1 MKKSLSLLLA
11 LAMVFGMFAS
21 MASAAD
27 PALTTEQKLQQL
39 VDLKILKGKPDGK
52 PHLEDNLTR
61 AEFATIAIAVAGVAE
76 DTTTA
81 SAFSDVKA
89 GEWHTGAITAANKA
103 GFVEGVG
110 GGLFA
115 PKATITVQEIVK
127 VAAAIAKL
135 TPVEGATVDG
145 AAAWAAPYIKAAQDA
160 GLPVPTN
167 YTANATRGQTI
178 ELAYAVYQALQVK
191 PLSDA
196 KATVNADDTITVTGK
211 TAGGVDSVKVAIG
224 TAEAAAATL
233 NADGTFTYT
242 TAKQAV
248 GDYKLTV
255 TAYKGTASVA
265 STELTAK
272 IDGFTVASV
281 TVLNGKQIAVTFNK
295 AVKEGSTEGA
305 VKYKNGSGDYY
316 YSLEGQNVS
325 TVTDAAPSLSDDKK
339 TITITFDHFTLDRYA
354 QFKIA
359 KGLKAASGQELGEFK
374 QAVYLTDKTAPSVKG
389 VSYSGKDAV
398 IEFSEPL
405 SNIGAVSIDGVQISE
420 GTTADSSIVYELD
433 PNKDITT
440 DFNKVKIHNLE
451 VDTSYTVDIV
461 SAKDVAGNYLNYTGT
476 LKVTSDNTPPTV
488 SSLTVDG
495 TTVSVKFSEALQD
508 KKATLT
514 VVDGADYEVDSY
526 DGDTNVAKFK
536 LADIVGDKSF
546 VSVTVYFKADS
557 FQDLQGNPNKATSK
571 QTITLKADKTAPTF
585 KSVSTDGAKIIV
597 KYSEEINA
605 DALTALDYK
614 FSDDNGVLKSGAL
627 SFTADVG
634 YDVNDDGDLSDSE
647 EKNYVVITVSTPD
660 LLNGSSTL
668 KAGKYTIT
676 IPSGAIKD
684 TSPAANEASKVTLNF
699 TVSGS
704 SSKAA
709 VKLLDVT
716 QDPTNNSKIIFEFDT
731 KLNKSQF
738 DGNKFLMAGS
748 ALPSGTSFSFA
759 DDAQKIVVAE
769 LPSGAIAVSGKRD
782 FKVKGIVAD
791 NGNTMNTDNDTIK
804 EVDLIENKAPVAVS
818 ATLLD
823 DQTISVSFS
832 EALDNPTSFDGISI
846 KINGNLLASDK
857 IQTVT
862 ANNKTLLIEVKD
874 GGTFKADQTVEVI
887 FDGADGIIDLAGNAA
902 ANKSITIK

>member
-135 TPVEGATVDG
+135 KPVEGATVDG
-145 AAAWAAPYIKAAQDA
+145 AAAWAAPSIKAAQDA

-178 ELAYAVYQALQVK
+178 DLAYAVYQALQVK

-196 KATVNADDTITVTGK
+196 KAVVNADDTITVTGK
-211 TAGGVDSVKVAIG
+211 TAGGVTGVKVAIG

-255 TAYKGTASVA
+255 TAYKGEASVA
-265 STELTAK
+265 SAELTAK
-272 IDGFTVASV
+272 IDGFTVSSV
-281 TVLNGKQIAVTFNK
+281 TVLNGKQLAVTFNK
-295 AVKEGSTEGA
+295 PVKEGIADGGF
-305 VKYKNGSGDYY
+305 KHKNDAGEYY
-316 YSLEGQNVS
+316 FSLQDQ
-325 TVTDAAPSLSDDKK
+325 TVTANSDAAPSLSDDKK
-339 TITITFDHFTLDRYA
+339 TVTITFNHFDPLDRYA

-359 KGLKAASGQELGEFK
+359 KGLKSASGQELGEFK

-405 SNIGAVSIDGVQISE
+405 SKIGTVSIDGVEISE
-420 GTTADSSIVYELD
+420 GTTNDSSIVYELD

-451 VDTSYTVDIV
+451 VDTSYTIDIV
-461 SAKDVAGNYLNYTGT
+461 AAQDIAGNYLNYNGT

-488 SSLTVDG
+488 SSITVDG
-495 TTVSVKFSEALQD
+495 TTVSVKFSEALLN
-508 KKATLT
+508 KAATLT
-514 VVDGADYEVDSY
+514 VVDEDDYNVDSY
-526 DGDTNVAKFK
+526 DSDTNVAKFK

-546 VSVTVYFKADS
+546 VSVQVYFKADS
-557 FQDLQGNPNKATSK
+557 FQDLQGNPNKVTSK

-585 KSVSTDGAKIIV
+585 KSVSTDGHKIIV

-605 DALTALDYK
+605 NGLTALDYK
-614 FSDDNGVLKSGAL
+614 FSDDNGVSKNDAL
-627 SFTADVG
+627 DFDAVVG
-634 YDVNDDGDLSDSE
+634 YDANDDGDTEDSE
-647 EKNYVVITVSTPD
+647 EKYYLVITVNNNELHS
-660 LLNGSSTL
+660 GSSL
-668 KAGKYTIT
+668 KAGKYTIS

-684 TSPAANEASKVTLNF
+684 TSPAANSAAKVTLNF
-699 TVSGS
+699 TVSSS
-704 SSKAA
+704 SSKAI
-709 VKLLDVT
+709 VKLKDVK
-716 QDPTNNSKIIFEFDT
+716 QDTANHNKIIFEFDS

-738 DGNKFLMAGS
+738 DSSKFLMAGS
-748 ALPSGTSFSFA
+748 ALPSATKFSFA
-759 DDAQKIVVAE
+759 DDDQKFVVAE
-769 LPSGAIAVSGKRD
+769 LPSGTIGASGPRT
-782 FKVKGIVAD
+782 FQVKGIVAD
-791 NGNTMNTDNDTIK
+791 NGNTMDTDNDTIK
-804 EVDLIENKAPVAVS
+804 AVDLIENKAPVALS

-832 EALDNPTSFDGISI
+832 EALDTPTSFDGISI
-846 KINGNLLASDK
+846 KINGNLQASDK
-857 IQTVT
+857 I
-862 ANNKTLLIEVKD
+862 ANVSADNKNLLIEVKD
-874 GGTFKADQTVEVI
+874 PNTFNADQKVEVI
-887 FDGADGIIDLAGNAA
+887 FEGADGVTDLAGNIAED
-902 ANKSITIK
+902 KTVQVK